1 MVQMYGPVDDSIPVI
16 EFSRDSNKLSISVT
30 HNSGI
35 DKIKYNWN
43 EEEESIVKGDSK
55 KEVTV
60 PDVNIP
66 SGTNTL
72 YVTATDNNG
81 KSSTNSYECSYEG
94 IAIDLSVVN
103 NSDMKIVASDV
114 TGIQYMTYKWN
125 SEDEIKVYPNE
136 EGAISVEQSTE
147 IPSGLN
153 TLYITAVNNDNISLN
168 KKQEIKGNKRPE
180 ISFYIM
186 DGELCVTVRDE
197 EGVDTVTQQI
207 NVGEEQTFNGEGKKE
222 FSYKHFVG
230 NEEILV
236 TVTATDVE
244 GVSRTI
250 KGKNY

>member
-1 MVQMYGPVDDSIPVI
+1 M
-16 EFSRDSNKLSISVT
+16 
-30 HNSGI
+30 
-35 DKIKYNWN
+35 
-43 EEEESIVKGDSK
+43 
-55 KEVTV
+55 
-60 PDVNIP
+60 
-66 SGTNTL
+66 
-72 YVTATDNNG
+72 
-81 KSSTNSYECSYEG
+81 
-94 IAIDLSVVN
+94 SVVN
-103 NSDMKIVASDV
+103 NSDIKIIASDV

-125 SEDEIKVYPNE
+125 SEEEIKVYPNE
-136 EGAISVEQSTE
+136 EGAVSVEQSTE

-153 TLYITAVNNDNISLN
+153 TLYITAVNNDNESLN

-186 DGELCVTVRDE
+186 NGELYVTVRDE

-230 NEEILV
+230 NEQILV
-236 TVTATDVE
+236 TLTATDVE